1 MHMEE
6 DQLNNIP
13 EEFYSFNTGQPFCEC
28 SDCGKDLLEPNV
40 MYVIEKAIRQYA
52 GYAAKDV
59 IFEVA
64 ICLECVERMKN
75 EISAESMS
83 NMMKF
88 YEEMMMN
95 GISLQPEELLTKC
108 AATGTPREELT
119 NYQINALCNGSKLSP
134 LQPPYLISG
143 VVLDEMNDILSD
155 ETRDFL
161 DDYQQ
166 KFIGPSPE
174 WVTDDVPGGR
184 FVLI

>member
-1 MHMEE
+1 MESTY
-6 DQLNNIP
+6 QNNSIP

-28 SDCGKDLLEPNV
+28 SDCGKDLLEPGV
-40 MYVIEKAIRQYA
+40 VYVIEKAIRQYA
-52 GYAAKDV
+52 GYTAKDV

-64 ICLECVERMKN
+64 ICLECVERIKD
-75 EISAESMS
+75 EISAESMR

-95 GISLQPEELLTKC
+95 GAQVEPGDSLTKC
-108 AATGTPREELT
+108 AATGTPRKELT
-119 NYQINALCNGSKLSP
+119 NYQINALCNGTELSP

-143 VVLDEMNDILSD
+143 EVLDEMNDILSD
-155 ETRDFL
+155 ATRDFL

-174 WVTDDVPGGR
+174 WITDDVPGGR